1 MSTVSLF
8 LASYLCQQGQ
18 EVVAMGVLVVVV
30 VLLVVGIV
38 GAWWW
43 IGRARAVE
51 HKAQSA
57 SQRAEIDARI
67 MKQYRPSP
75 PTGPTGMG

>member
-1 MSTVSLF
+1 
-8 LASYLCQQGQ
+8 
-18 EVVAMGVLVVVV
+18 MGVLIVVV
-30 VLLVVGIV
+30 VLLVLGIV

-43 IGRARAVE
+43 MGRARAVE
-51 HKAQSA
+51 RKARSD
-57 SQRAEIDARI
+57 SQRAELDARI